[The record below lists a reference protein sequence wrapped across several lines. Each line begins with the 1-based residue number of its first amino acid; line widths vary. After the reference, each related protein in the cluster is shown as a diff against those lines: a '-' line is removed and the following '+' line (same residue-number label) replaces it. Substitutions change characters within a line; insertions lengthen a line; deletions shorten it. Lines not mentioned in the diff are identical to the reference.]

1 MSSLRRIN
9 SSRANGAKSR
19 GPVTPG
25 GKRISSGNALRHGL
39 AAESVVLSTE
49 SRPRFEALLDS
60 YMEKFQPRD
69 QVEADLVEEM
79 AVSKWRQRR
88 SWSLETAAV
97 DLQIDRRRNHPDE
110 ELQKTDN
117 PTHSAIGFIDLEDKS
132 KAVSLFA
139 RYETRMRRTYQ
150 RALSDL
156 DRVSKIRILQNEPTS
171 DFEHPD
177 PEADPGS

>member
-1 MSSLRRIN
+1 MFPRQITNFHKNSRPARPQPPYPETRMSSLRRIN

-79 AVSKWRQRR
+79 AVSKWRQR
-88 SWSLETAAV
+88 
-97 DLQIDRRRNHPDE
+97 
-110 ELQKTDN
+110 
-117 PTHSAIGFIDLEDKS
+117 
-132 KAVSLFA
+132 
-139 RYETRMRRTYQ
+139 M
-150 RALSDL
+150 
-156 DRVSKIRILQNEPTS
+156 
-171 DFEHPD
+171 
-177 PEADPGS
+177 